1 MAAGSRTRKQD
12 EKWAFAPAIMLSCL
26 VTKQYPQAYTPITE
40 ILAKEHCRDKNS
52 FDQEKALY
60 LEVVE
65 TETARSDR
73 RSKNPIVDFCVGI
86 RKGKSRM
93 IRLVEAK
100 FDVDNLK
107 NIESSNIPEKV
118 KHSNAILLSEE
129 IPIESGA
136 VVLINNGPIV
146 QQQKRRLS
154 DILRAKG
161 HHYSVKTVAE
171 FYNDYFKVS

>member
-1 MAAGSRTRKQD
+1 MAVGSRRKEQE
-12 EKWAFAPAIMLSCL
+12 EKWTFAPVIMLSCD
-26 VTKQYPQAYTPITE
+26 VTKQRKQAYIPISE
-40 ILAKEHCRDKNS
+40 ILTKEHCRDKHS
-52 FDQEKALY
+52 FVQEKALY

-65 TETARSDR
+65 TENARADR

-107 NIESSNIPEKV
+107 NLESSNIPEKV
-118 KHSNAILLSEE
+118 KHSNDILLSEA

-136 VVLINNGPIV
+136 IVLIKSGSIA